1 MIIQVQHIL
10 NLPVILENGKRA
22 GKVRDIWFDEFWTMT
37 AIVLDARVWFRKAA
51 KVVSW
56 DDVISCEHDALLIRN
71 DAIITTV
78 DKKQLLR
85 TFHSGV
91 VSIKDMP
98 VYTKEGQYL
107 GEVADVYFKKSKGTQ
122 VIGYELTDGFLA
134 DLMQG
139 RRRLFL
145 PEGPDEV
152 TLGEDAIM
160 VPVSFERVLEK
171 DHTWK
176 VTGEDG

>member
-10 NLPVILENGKRA
+10 NLPVLLENGKRA
-22 GKVRDIWFDEFWTMT
+22 GKVRDICFDEFWTITGVM
-37 AIVLDARVWFRKAA
+37 LDSRVWFRKAA

-56 DDVISCEHDALLIRN
+56 DDVISCEHDVLLIRN
-71 DAIITTV
+71 DSVISTV
-78 DKKQLLR
+78 DKKQFLR
-85 TFHSGV
+85 TFDSGV
-91 VSIKDMP
+91 VRVKDMP

-122 VIGYELTDGFLA
+122 VVGYELTDGFLS
-134 DLMQG
+134 DLAGG

-152 TLGEDAIM
+152 TLGEDAIL

-171 DHTWK
+171 DHTRK